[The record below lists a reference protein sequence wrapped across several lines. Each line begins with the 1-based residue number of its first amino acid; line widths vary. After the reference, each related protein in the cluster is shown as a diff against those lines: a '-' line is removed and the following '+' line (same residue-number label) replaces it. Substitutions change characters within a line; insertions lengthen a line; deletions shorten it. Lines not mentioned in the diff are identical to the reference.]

1 MGIPM
6 GIVYAAIPFFSLLTL
21 LFSLEDLFGR
31 LVPQKDCERKEGSL

>member
-6 GIVYAAIPFFSLLTL
+6 GICLCRNSLFQLLTL
-21 LFSLEDLFGR
+21 LFSLEDLCGR